1 MLRTLLLCAFML
13 IFLNDSVI
21 AEIFKCRDAE
31 GTLVFTND
39 PSRFPPGCDAEP
51 VGDLPPLN
59 IMPSQSASPVKPSSS
74 ATTTERDQRKNVGRS
89 FDSLKDDAAHLVG
102 QFESA
107 RQEVY
112 RPGFEKNKQK
122 ARRELTVIRSR
133 KERFLDELDQSELNR
148 SQKQEIQKTLSKITE

>member
-13 IFLNDSVI
+13 LFLNDLAM

-39 PSRFPPGCDAEP
+39 PSRFPLGCDAEP
-51 VGDLPPLN
+51 MDDLPPLN
-59 IMPSQSASPVKPSSS
+59 ITPSQPSPPVKPGSS
-74 ATTTERDQRKNVGRS
+74 ATTAERGQQKNVGRS
-89 FDSLKDDAAHLVG
+89 FDALKADAAHLVG

-133 KERFLDELDQSELNR
+133 KESFLNELDRSALNR

>member
-1 MLRTLLLCAFML
+1 MLRALLLCAFML
-13 IFLNDSVI
+13 IFLSDSVI
-21 AEIFKCRDAE
+21 AEIFKCRDTE

-51 VGDLPPLN
+51 MDDLPPLN
-59 IMPSQSASPVKPSSS
+59 ITPSQPSSS
-74 ATTTERDQRKNVGRS
+74 VKSGSSATISENGQRKNEGRS
-89 FDSLKDDAAHLVG
+89 FDALKGDAEHLVG

-107 RQEVY
+107 RREVFH
-112 RPGFEKNKQK
+112 PGFEKNKQR

-133 KERFLDELDQSELNR
+133 KESFLNELDQSELNR